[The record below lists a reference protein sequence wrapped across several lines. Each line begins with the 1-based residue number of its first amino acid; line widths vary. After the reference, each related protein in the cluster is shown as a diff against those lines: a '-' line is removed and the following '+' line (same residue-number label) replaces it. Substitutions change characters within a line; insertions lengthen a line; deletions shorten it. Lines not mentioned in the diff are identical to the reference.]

1 MVYFLGRDVDVYVF
15 VEASATSA
23 NAAIGSSGSEVCNGA
38 ATLDATFA
46 QSMASGGSL
55 SAVLA
60 DFTAESDITGVDIGI
75 GATDEDITY
84 IGQKAVG
91 KVEIKKETTVS
102 LTRKKKNNLWDLIF
116 NGPINSSYKE
126 VATQTGGARWGHGD
140 GGSNIGH
147 GMQNP
152 KTVSDFGGAS
162 GKCGFGYR
170 IAVNLKGGATADGTT
185 ETVSIPNCVVT
196 AHSVSL
202 NADGTSE
209 ETMEFTT
216 QQDSIFTIGTNYSTT
231 LTSES
236 AM

>member
-1 MVYFLGRDVDVYVF
+1 
-15 VEASATSA
+15 
-23 NAAIGSSGSEVCNGA
+23 
-38 ATLDATFA
+38 
-46 QSMASGGSL
+46 
-55 SAVLA
+55 
-60 DFTAESDITGVDIGI
+60 
-75 GATDEDITY
+75 
-84 IGQKAVG
+84 
-91 KVEIKKETTVS
+91 
-102 LTRKKKNNLWDLIF
+102 
-116 NGPINSSYKE
+116 
-126 VATQTGGARWGHGD
+126 
-140 GGSNIGH
+140 
-147 GMQNP
+147 MQNP